1 VVGHREHSLPAIQ
14 LPLQKEGKAMF
25 RDPLFVMALVIIVA
39 IVVTALI
46 VNFPGGVE
54 DANNGYGVDPTE
66 TVPLGP

>member
-1 VVGHREHSLPAIQ
+1 
-14 LPLQKEGKAMF
+14 MF

-54 DANNGYGVDPTE
+54 DANNGYGVDPTQ
-66 TVPLGP
+66 TVPSGP